1 MLLQHTGHGTTFVS
15 FSHMAT
21 QHLSAQQFKEKI
33 FDYEKG
39 EEWKFEGEHAAIVDF
54 YANWCGPCKAI
65 APILEELSEEYK
77 GKLDIFKIDTEK
89 ETELSQLFG
98 IQSIP
103 TLLFIPLQGAPM
115 MQKGALPKEVFKQVI
130 DEKLL
135 QTS

>member
-1 MLLQHTGHGTTFVS
+1 
-15 FSHMAT
+15 MAT
-21 QHLSAQQFKEKI
+21 QHLSAQLFKEKI

-39 EEWKFEGEHAAIVDF
+39 EEWKFEGGRAAIVDF
-54 YANWCGPCKAI
+54 YADWCGPCKAI

-77 GKLDIFKIDTEK
+77 GRLDIYKIDTEK